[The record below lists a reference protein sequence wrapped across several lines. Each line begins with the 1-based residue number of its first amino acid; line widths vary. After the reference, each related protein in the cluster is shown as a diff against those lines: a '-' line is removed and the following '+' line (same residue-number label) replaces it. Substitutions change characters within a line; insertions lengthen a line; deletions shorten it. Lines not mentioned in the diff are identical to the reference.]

1 MVAGGVAVSSTIPAG
16 VRLEVLSRDG
26 GCVAL
31 RLDPKALTCQGGL
44 ELDHIR
50 GKSPF
55 TLSKTHDGGF
65 GKRPPHTPDRLVTLC
80 RRHHQGG
87 WATSHRPLLR
97 AYLERAA

>member
-1 MVAGGVAVSSTIPAG
+1 MTSIPPA
-16 VRLEVLSRDG
+16 VRLVVLNRDG

-31 RLDPKALTCQGGL
+31 RLDPKALTCQGPM

-55 TLSKTHDGGF
+55 GLEKTHDGGF

-97 AYLERAA
+97 DYLAKAA